1 MISGNVGV
9 VQKLS
14 MSYLN
19 IFCVH
24 RFFVDLLHIAYNLV
38 FANISKLLHS
48 KLLKVIVAEAKAL
61 TLYRKTLPNNN
72 NYMVGFRS
80 KNKWKHLHCR
90 YGWISLFLS
99 TQNKEER
106 NSSIHSKAKMCT
118 MKSYFIPYPFKFHT
132 LKRQGIDLLYFLISH
147 RPSQLCMSN
156 QNIFLAICILNMCC
170 KSVSNIF

>member
-9 VQKLS
+9 VQ
-14 MSYLN
+14 N
-19 IFCVH
+19 
-24 RFFVDLLHIAYNLV
+24 FVWSITYIIYSSICE
-38 FANISKLLHS
+38 ISKLLHS

-118 MKSYFIPYPFKFHT
+118 MKSYFIRYPFKFHT
-132 LKRQGIDLLYFLISH
+132 PKRQGIDLFHFLISH
-147 RPSQLCMSN
+147 GPSKLCMSN
-156 QNIFLAICILNMCC
+156 QNIFPAMCILNIYC
-170 KSVSNIF
+170 KSVSNIL